1 MLASEIV
8 KKLEA
13 SGEHRD
19 AVMLRLFR
27 VVRPGAEYPGFDAAA
42 YVVEAALRA
51 LLVARH
57 AAIPPAAPFA
67 GNGWEPLT

>member
-1 MLASEIV
+1 MLASETV
-8 KKLEA
+8 RKLEE

-27 VVRPGAEYPGFDAAA
+27 MVRPGAEYPGFDGAA

-51 LLVARH
+51 LPAP